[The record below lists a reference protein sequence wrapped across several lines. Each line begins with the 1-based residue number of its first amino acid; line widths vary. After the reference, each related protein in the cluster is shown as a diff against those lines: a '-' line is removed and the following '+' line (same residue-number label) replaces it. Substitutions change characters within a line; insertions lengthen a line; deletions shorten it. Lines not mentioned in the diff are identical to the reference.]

1 MDLFYIYAAYDIVSF
16 RIANCNRLQSLFN
29 SLSCV
34 NAICGKLINDI
45 GYIII

>member
-1 MDLFYIYAAYDIVSF
+1 MGLFYIYAAYDIVSF
-16 RIANCNRLQSLFN
+16 RIADCNRLQSLFN

-34 NAICGKLINDI
+34 NAICGKLMNDT

>member
-1 MDLFYIYAAYDIVSF
+1 MDLFYIYAAYDILSF
-16 RIANCNRLQSLFN
+16 KIVDCNHLQSLFN

-34 NAICGKLINDI
+34 NAICGKLMDDT